1 MFYED
6 CLSFEDGCTLGF
18 CYSNL
23 AHFMP
28 KLRPLFIN
36 LHLDRPLVI
45 QTGTVNDSVII
56 AAVVGLIHATYLSL

>member
-6 CLSFEDGCTLGF
+6 CLSLEDERSLGF

-23 AHFMP
+23 AHFAP
-28 KLRPLFIN
+28 KLGPLFIN
-36 LHLDRPLVI
+36 LHLDGPLFI
-45 QTGTVNDSVII
+45 QTGTVNYSVII